1 MAETL
6 VIRLRAAP
14 EAPASW
20 LIVDANGAR
29 SGPAR
34 SGAVA
39 NALPLANGRRV
50 LLLLPGSEITLAEPE
65 LPLRGGA
72 RVAQAVPFALEEH
85 LASDVDALHFA
96 IGNRAEGVI
105 GTPVAA
111 VARGLMDRWSDA
123 WNAAGLA
130 PQAAYADSAVVPV
143 LPGSCTLLL
152 DENALY
158 VRRSNATPFVL
169 DAEPL
174 ATALDIAVAPTHDN
188 DDASRE
194 HVTFFVSPGEYEV
207 NRELIE
213 GLRERTASLQ
223 VKLMTEGALP
233 VLAAQAV
240 DASAVNLLQGAYVPR
255 KSASA
260 GLQRW
265 RLPAAL
271 AAACLL
277 AFVAV
282 QTLSLWKL
290 SRAEKRL
297 DAQIAE
303 VFQQALPGQPVVDPR
318 AQMQGVLGGAGSAQG
333 ALLPA
338 LSVLAQA
345 MADGSGGGKLEAIN
359 LRGDALDLRL
369 VAPTVEALDGIK
381 QAMAR
386 NGIDAELTSATP
398 RGNQVEGQLQ
408 LKFGPA

>member
-34 SGAVA
+34 SGTVGD
-39 NALPLANGRRV
+39 ALPLAAGRRV
-50 LLLLPGSEITLAEPE
+50 LLLVPGSEVALAEPE

-96 IGNRAEGVI
+96 IGSRADSAL

-111 VARGLMDRWSDA
+111 VARGLMDRW
-123 WNAAGLA
+123 NGTCVEAGLA
-130 PQAAYADSAVVPV
+130 PQAAYADSAVVPAT
-143 LPGSCTLLL
+143 PTGCTLLL
-152 DENALY
+152 DESALY
-158 VRRSNATPFVL
+158 VRRADAMPFVL

-174 ATALDIAVAPTHDN
+174 ATALDIALGPPADEGTPG
-188 DDASRE
+188 E
-194 HVTFFVSPGEYEV
+194 HVTFFVSPGEYEA
-207 NRELIE
+207 NRDLVE
-213 GLRERTASLQ
+213 GLRARTASLQ

-240 DASAVNLLQGAYVPR
+240 GANAVNLLQGAYAPR
-255 KSASA
+255 RSVSG

-277 AFVAV
+277 AFLAV
-282 QTLSLWKL
+282 QALSLWKL

-297 DAQIAE
+297 DAQITE

-318 AQMQGVLGGAGSAQG
+318 AQMQGVLGGGSAQG

-345 MADGSGGGKLEAIN
+345 LAGAPAGGKVEAIN

-398 RGNQVEGQLQ
+398 RGDVVEGRLQ
-408 LKFGPA
+408 LKLGPA